1 MSERTS
7 SSARGGETR
16 ERILDAAERL
26 MAERGVGGVSLNEIN
41 GAAGQRNTAA
51 LHYHFGGRD
60 GLVRAILRRHG
71 AWLRERHAE
80 LFADLFADQEASGR
94 PDVRRLVEV
103 IVLPV
108 AEYVG
113 MGSGQRSAIRV
124 WTSLLTQSQPAVEEI
139 RALVDPA
146 LTLAG
151 RALVDLMA
159 ADMPRELAVER
170 LMVASQSVMHAMAD
184 RALLEEDPDGGR
196 PRLPLPLVT
205 RNLVDMMVAALT
217 APVDAAT
224 RAELAV
230 LGDTASRR

>member
-1 MSERTS
+1 MVSERTS

-26 MAERGVGGVSLNEIN
+26 MAERGVTGVSLNEIN

-71 AWLRERHAE
+71 ARLRERHAE
-80 LFADLFADQEASGR
+80 LFAGLDASGR

-113 MGSGQRSAIRV
+113 MGPGQRSAIRV
-124 WTSLLTQSQPAVEEI
+124 WTSLLTRSQPAVEEI

-205 RNLVDMMVAALT
+205 SNLVDMMVAALT

-230 LGDTASRR
+230 LGDTAARR